1 MERSGTA
8 NLLRTIKPQLP
19 EKKAPQV
26 RGRGCGGCGC
36 GHVGPTAVTRAVLC
50 ALQITCIAVDERQS
64 LMAAGLVGGMVVLV
78 KGNLVRYWSSRQQ
91 VLPFCLDNPITGLLL
106 WRQVVAMETHGVGL
120 TVMVWG

>member
-1 MERSGTA
+1 MVGVA
-8 NLLRTIKPQLP
+8 VVMWVLP
-19 EKKAPQV
+19 
-26 RGRGCGGCGC
+26 
-36 GHVGPTAVTRAVLC
+36 VTRAVLC